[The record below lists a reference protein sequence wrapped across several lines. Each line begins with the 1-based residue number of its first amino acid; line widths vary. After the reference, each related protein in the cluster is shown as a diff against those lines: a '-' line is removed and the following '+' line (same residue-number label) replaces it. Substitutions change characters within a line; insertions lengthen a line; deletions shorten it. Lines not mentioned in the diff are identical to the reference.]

1 MDKRK
6 ETCVDIFKHI
16 FQDFKTVKK
25 CDPAFRS
32 YWEIFL
38 NYPGVWALFWYRL
51 SHALHSIG
59 LRLLARWV
67 SGLGQA
73 LTFVDIH
80 PGAQIGEGVFID
92 HATGVVIG
100 ETTIIGNNVMIY
112 QQVTLGGV
120 SLSKGKRHPTI
131 EDNVIVGAGA
141 KVLGNITIGAN
152 SKIGANSVVIRDVPP
167 GSTAVGVPARVSS
180 RIDGNAPLSHNIM
193 PDIDRKLFEY
203 LLKRIAVLEHT
214 IKSGDKET
222 MEKEDEELEG
232 IYRNF
237 IDSMT

>member
-1 MDKRK
+1 MRLL
-6 ETCVDIFKHI
+6 TAIL
-16 FQDFKTVKK
+16 QDFRTVKT

-32 YWEIFL
+32 YWEILF

-51 SHALHSIG
+51 SHALHTMG

-80 PGAQIGEGVFID
+80 PGAQIGQGVFID

-100 ETTIIGNNVMIY
+100 ETTVIGNNVVIY

-131 EDNVIVGAGA
+131 EDDVVIGAGA
-141 KVLGNITIGAN
+141 KVLGNITIGSN
-152 SKIGANSVVIRDVPP
+152 SKVGANSVVIRDVPP

-180 RIDGNAPLSHNIM
+180 RIDGNVPLSHNIM
-193 PDIDRKLFEY
+193 PDIDQKLFEY

-214 IKSGDKET
+214 LKSGDQEA
-222 MEKEDEELEG
+222 MEKEDEELEEV
-232 IYRNF
+232 YRSF
-237 IDSMT
+237 IESMK

>member
-1 MDKRK
+1 MPFWKLIIKD
-6 ETCVDIFKHI
+6 
-16 FQDFKTVKK
+16 FQTVKAG
-25 CDPAFRS
+25 DPAFRS
-32 YWEIFL
+32 WWELLF
-38 NYPGVWALFWYRL
+38 NYPGVWALFWYRI
-51 SHALHSIG
+51 SHALYGVG
-59 LRLLARWV
+59 LRVPARWI

-80 PGAQIGEGVFID
+80 PAAQIGQGVFID

-100 ETTIIGNNVMIY
+100 ETTVIGNNVMIY

-131 EDNVIVGAGA
+131 EDNVIIGAGA

-167 GSTAVGVPARVSS
+167 NSTAVGVPARVAS
-180 RIDGNAPLSHNIM
+180 RIDGGKPLSHNIM
-193 PDIDRKLFEY
+193 PDIDQKLFEY

-214 IKSGDKET
+214 IKSGDRET
-222 MEKEDEELEG
+222 MEKEDEELEEV
-232 IYRNF
+232 YRSF
-237 IDSMT
+237 IDSMK

>member
-1 MDKRK
+1 
-6 ETCVDIFKHI
+6 VGL
-16 FQDFKTVKK
+16 FQQILEDFKAVKK
-25 CDPAFRS
+25 GDPAFRS
-32 YWEIFL
+32 WWELFL

-51 SHALHSIG
+51 SHALHGIG

-80 PGAQIGEGVFID
+80 PGAQIGQGVFID
-92 HATGVVIG
+92 HATGIVIG

-131 EDNVIVGAGA
+131 EDNVIIGAGA

-167 GSTAVGVPARVSS
+167 NCTAVGVPARVAS
-180 RIDGNAPLSHNIM
+180 RIDGGAPLSHNIM
-193 PDIDRKLFEY
+193 PDIDQKIFEY

-214 IKSGDKET
+214 IKSGDRET
-222 MEKEDEELEG
+222 MEKEDEELEEV
-232 IYRNF
+232 YRSF
-237 IDSMT
+237 IDSMK